1 MSSAKSEWKKNWQ
14 GALSARSWQ
23 RFELEGQNFL
33 LKTHVDHREG
43 YEFLLTDLTCMWHEK
58 MDIDL
63 VKKRCKTLNPRFE
76 APLPTI
82 LRLLQDNTETK
93 KDSTDYTIQHKG
105 EGLVLVLE
113 TKVSGIRFTWEFHC
127 QQAQKEMLRDQLLE
141 PLMTMVGELGRREH
155 RLGQLLKAKDRE
167 IEDYKMGG
175 ATVSRKNLQTE
186 RFDPTTFHK
195 EQLVCKEFDEQVG
208 QGWQEAFSRE
218 NQELYREVMLT
229 QAWFNREEEEDEEVS
244 DEDSSLLGGMTS
256 HHAAGATKGSPSR
269 VDEQRSPSVSPR
281 KRPAGSPL
289 KAGGAVSTPEKSQKD
304 VELMRREALQKRLQE
319 EAQRKQAKKKKKGA
333 LF

>member
-1 MSSAKSEWKKNWQ
+1 MVSAW
-14 GALSARSWQ
+14 
-23 RFELEGQNFL
+23 
-33 LKTHVDHREG
+33 
-43 YEFLLTDLTCMWHEK
+43 TDLTIPPVSELRHTVDSGM
-58 MDIDL
+58 IQ
-63 VKKRCKTLNPRFE
+63 
-76 APLPTI
+76 AYSILPVWT
-82 LRLLQDNTETK
+82 Q
-93 KDSTDYTIQHKG
+93 
-105 EGLVLVLE
+105 
-113 TKVSGIRFTWEFHC
+113 EF
-127 QQAQKEMLRDQLLE
+127 D
-141 PLMTMVGELGRREH
+141 
-155 RLGQLLKAKDRE
+155 
-167 IEDYKMGG
+167 
-175 ATVSRKNLQTE
+175 
-186 RFDPTTFHK
+186 
-195 EQLVCKEFDEQVG
+195 EQEFDEQVG

>member
-1 MSSAKSEWKKNWQ
+1 MSSAKSEWKKRWQ
-14 GALSARSWQ
+14 GGLGARSWQ
-23 RFELEGQNFL
+23 KFELEGQNFL

-43 YEFLLTDLTCMWHEK
+43 YEFLFTDLTCLWHEK
-58 MDIDL
+58 MDIEE

-93 KDSTDYTIQHKG
+93 KDSTDYTIQHQG

-113 TKVSGIRFTWEFHC
+113 TKVGGIRFTWEFHC

-141 PLMTMVGELGRREH
+141 PLMMMVGEMGRRER

-175 ATVSRKNLQTE
+175 ATVSRKSLLTE
-186 RFDPTTFHK
+186 PFDPTSFHK
-195 EQLVCKEFDEQVG
+195 EQLASKEFDTQVG

-218 NQELYREVMLT
+218 AQDLYREVMLT
-229 QAWFNREEEEDEEVS
+229 QAWVNREEEEEEES
-244 DEDSSLLGGMTS
+244 DEDTSLLGGTTT
-256 HHAAGATKGSPSR
+256 HHATGATKGSPSR
-269 VDEQRSPSVSPR
+269 VEEQRSPSVSPR
-281 KRPAGSPL
+281 KRPARSPL
-289 KAGGAVSTPEKSQKD
+289 KGGGAVSTPEKSQKD
-304 VELMRREALQKRLQE
+304 IELMRREALQKRLQE

>member
-1 MSSAKSEWKKNWQ
+1 MSSAKSEWKKTWQ
-14 GALSARSWQ
+14 GDLSARSWQ
-23 RFELEGQNFL
+23 KFDLASQNFL

-58 MDIDL
+58 MDIDE

-93 KDSTDYTIQHKG
+93 KDSTDYTIQHAG

-113 TKVSGIRFTWEFHC
+113 TKVGGIRFTWEFHC

-141 PLMTMVGELGRREH
+141 PLMTMVGELGRREL

-175 ATVSRKNLQTE
+175 ATVSRKNLLTE
-186 RFDPTTFHK
+186 PFDPTSFHK
-195 EQLVCKEFDEQVG
+195 QQLISKEFDEQVG
-208 QGWQEAFSRE
+208 QGWQEAFTRE
-218 NQELYREVMLT
+218 TQDLYKEVMLT
-229 QAWFNREEEEDEEVS
+229 QAWINREEEEDEGS
-244 DEDSSLLGGMTS
+244 DDDTSLLGGGTT
-256 HHAAGATKGSPSR
+256 HHAPGATKGSPSR
-269 VDEQRSPSVSPR
+269 FEQRSPNVSPR
-281 KRPAGSPL
+281 KRPAGTPL
-289 KAGGAVSTPEKSQKD
+289 KGEGAVSTPEKSQKD
-304 VELMRREALQKRLQE
+304 IELMRREALQKRLQE